1 VLKPAIDPTVFNN
14 PDVFPPEAT
23 LEKLEANDISP
34 EGTKLRDRI
43 WTEFKAA

>member
-1 VLKPAIDPTVFNN
+1 
-14 PDVFPPEAT
+14 VFPAPDT
-23 LEKLEANDISP
+23 LEKLEPNEVSP